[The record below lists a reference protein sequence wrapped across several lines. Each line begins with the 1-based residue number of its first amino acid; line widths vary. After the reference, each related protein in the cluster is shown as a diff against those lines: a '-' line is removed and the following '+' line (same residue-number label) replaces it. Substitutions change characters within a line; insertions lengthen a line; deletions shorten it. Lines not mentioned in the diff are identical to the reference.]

1 MVYLLVTG
9 GVTVVV
15 CGVLNSDRWC
25 DSSGDVVYLIVTGGV
40 TVMVGGVLT
49 SGRWCDSS
57 DQWCTY

>member
-1 MVYLLVTG
+1 VILWW
-9 GVTVVV
+9 

>member
-1 MVYLLVTG
+1 MILWW
-9 GVTVVV
+9 
-15 CGVLNSDRWC
+15 CGVFNSDRWC

>member
-1 MVYLLVTG
+1 M
-9 GVTVVV
+9 
-15 CGVLNSDRWC
+15 
-25 DSSGDVVYLIVTGGV
+25 YLIVTGGV